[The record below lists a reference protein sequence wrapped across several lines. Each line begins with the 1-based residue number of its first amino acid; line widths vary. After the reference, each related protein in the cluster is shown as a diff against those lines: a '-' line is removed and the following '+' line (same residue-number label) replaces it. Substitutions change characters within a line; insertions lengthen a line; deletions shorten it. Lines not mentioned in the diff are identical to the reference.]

1 METNPDFLEDM
12 NNRKAKVVS
21 LMEWVKG
28 NPLVDT
34 TKSFEFFVHV
44 SPVTDLY
51 KYTWDLTILESHLN
65 DEMSTDAHWFKSFLE
80 WYVNEEQD
88 KTVAQVILSALS

>member
-1 METNPDFLEDM
+1 MKINPDLLEDM
-12 NNRKAKVVS
+12 ANRKAKVLD
-21 LMEWVKG
+21 LMDRVKS

-51 KYTWDLTILESHLN
+51 KYTWDLIILESHIN
-65 DEMSTDAHWFKSFLE
+65 DEISTDAHWFKSFLE